1 MVADVN
7 EFYEVLK
14 KIDKKSRFMGLE
26 DEINKL
32 LSIKTYYANLN
43 VELKK
48 DKYKSIG
55 LDFEKLFSVIKIIFE
70 ICEFWDHIEYVLNDS
85 GTEGSALVLKK
96 YFILENGYSFR
107 DKVFDDVTNLVES
120 LKALKE
126 FYLSKENNY
135 ESDYSLLLLRLS
147 YRIILQYEENSA
159 WFREKKKE
167 IAKLLME
174 ISEVVCRLDKAKD
187 YYAKDDI
194 DKIKI
199 YTYKFNEYCGNE

>member
-14 KIDKKSRFMGLE
+14 KIDKESRVMGLE

-32 LSIKTYYANLN
+32 LSIRTYYANLE

-48 DKYKSIG
+48 EKYKGIG
-55 LDFEKLFSVIKIIFE
+55 LDFEKIFSSIKIIFE
-70 ICEFWDHIEYVLNDS
+70 ICEFWDDIEYVLNDS
-85 GTEGSALVLKK
+85 GDEESTLLLKK
-96 YFILENGYSFR
+96 YFILESGYSFR
-107 DKVFDDVTNLVES
+107 DEAFDDVANLVEV
-120 LKALKE
+120 LRVFKE

-159 WFREKKKE
+159 WFKEKRNLKT
-167 IAKLLME
+167 INGIIGSGL
-174 ISEVVCRLDKAKD
+174 
-187 YYAKDDI
+187 
-194 DKIKI
+194 
-199 YTYKFNEYCGNE
+199 